1 MFLLRAI
8 ANVAGTERVM
18 SDKINWL
25 AEQGHDIVLV
35 TYEQGDHPISI
46 PLHPTV
52 KFEDL
57 NVRFFKLSVVPLFLK
72 IWRYRQ
78 MKYLFK
84 TRLQHL
90 VDSVCPD
97 VLVLTT
103 YSINLI
109 DIIADLKTNARI
121 IMESHTAC
129 YSVGKEFDYS
139 SNPLMKLLGRIYD
152 KCNYRH
158 LKSLNKMIV
167 LTKGD
172 KADWSHYVDNV
183 KVIPNPLTYYPMNV
197 PEKKNMHRILC
208 VGRLNEQKGF
218 DLLIDAFAIIASKC
232 PEWRV
237 DIYGH
242 GEDKEQLLAQIK
254 ENNLEDRINIRVPV
268 SNIYEEYQ
276 KSDFFV
282 LSSRYEGFGLVL
294 VEAMSCETPCVSFNC
309 KYGPDEIIDDGVD
322 GLLVRSGDVCELSN
336 KMLWMITHENE
347 RLEMGRKARL
357 SASRFRKERVMLE
370 WEQAY
375 LS

>member
-35 TYEQGDHPISI
+35 TYEQGEHPISI

-52 KFEDL
+52 KVEDL
-57 NVRFFKLSVVPLFLK
+57 NVRFFKLAVVPLYLK
-72 IWRYRQ
+72 ILRYRQ
-78 MKYLFK
+78 MKSLFR
-84 TRLQHL
+84 TRLQHF
-90 VDSVCPD
+90 VDSVNPD

-109 DIIADLKTNARI
+109 DIIANLKTKARI

-129 YSVGKEFDYS
+129 YSVGKEFNYS
-139 SNPLMKLLGRIYD
+139 SNPLMKLLGRVYD
-152 KCNYRH
+152 KCNYRY

-172 KADWSHYVDNV
+172 MVDWSHYVDNV
-183 KVIPNPLTYYPMNV
+183 KVLPNPLTYYPMNV
-197 PEKKNMHRILC
+197 PEKRNRQRILC
-208 VGRLNEQKGF
+208 VGRLNKQKGF

-232 PEWRV
+232 PGWRV

-254 ENNLEDRINIRVPV
+254 DKKLEDRININVPV
-268 SNIYEEYQ
+268 SDIYEEYK

-294 VEAMSCETPCVSFNC
+294 AEAMSCGTPCVSFNC

-322 GLLVRSGDVCELSN
+322 GLLVKSGDVCELSN
-336 KMLWMITHENE
+336 KMLWMITHEDE

-370 WEQAY
+370 WEKTY